1 MEDNADILQYLSRE
15 LSNSF
20 LIFEAGNGEEA
31 LEILKKEEEIS
42 LILTDVMMPV
52 MDGLQLCK
60 LIKQN
65 LRTCHIPIII
75 LSAKADLKEQ
85 LDGLQMGADDYIP
98 KPFSAHIG

>member
-1 MEDNADILQYLSRE
+1 
-15 LSNSF
+15 
-20 LIFEAGNGEEA
+20 
-31 LEILKKEEEIS
+31 
-42 LILTDVMMPV
+42 MPV

-98 KPFSAHIG
+98 KPFSLTLVKTKIKTYSVQGIVPFSTIPIHWK